1 MDGHCLCSMLIAP
14 EGLSKMQRLLCRLLP
29 LLALCVSL
37 PVAAA
42 DTLYQ
47 RLGGQPA
54 LQAITDQ
61 LIDVASTDP
70 DTKRSFHKVNLQRV
84 KEKLAEQFCVLAGG
98 PCTYT
103 GDDMRL
109 VHRGL
114 QITEREFYGLVEQ
127 LRTIL
132 DARGVGSREK
142 NEFLALLA
150 PMKPQVVDPVAAG
163 P

>member
-1 MDGHCLCSMLIAP
+1 MGGHCLCSMLIAP
-14 EGLSKMQRLLCRLLP
+14 EGLSKMLRYLVLLLLLCLSTP
-29 LLALCVSL
+29 L
-37 PVAAA
+37 AA

-70 DTKRSFHKVNLQRV
+70 NTKRSFHRVNLQRV

-142 NEFLALLA
+142 NELLALLA
-150 PMKPQVVDPVAAG
+150 PMKPHVVDPVAAG

>member
-1 MDGHCLCSMLIAP
+1 MLRY
-14 EGLSKMQRLLCRLLP
+14 LVLLLLLCLSTP
-29 LLALCVSL
+29 L
-37 PVAAA
+37 AA

-70 DTKRSFHKVNLQRV
+70 NTKRSFHRVNLQRV

-142 NEFLALLA
+142 NELLALLA
-150 PMKPQVVDPVAAG
+150 PMKPHVVDPVAAG

>member
-1 MDGHCLCSMLIAP
+1 MLR
-14 EGLSKMQRLLCRLLP
+14 SLLLLP
-29 LLALCVSL
+29 LLCLSTPL
-37 PVAAA
+37 AAN

-70 DTKRSFHKVNLQRV
+70 NTKRSFHKVNLPRV

-132 DARGVGSREK
+132 DARGVGNREK
-142 NEFLALLA
+142 NELLALLA

>member
-1 MDGHCLCSMLIAP
+1 MGGHCLCSMLIAP
-14 EGLSKMQRLLCRLLP
+14 EGLSKMLRSLLLLP
-29 LLALCVSL
+29 LLCLSTPL
-37 PVAAA
+37 AAA

-70 DTKRSFHKVNLQRV
+70 NTKRSFHKVNLQRV